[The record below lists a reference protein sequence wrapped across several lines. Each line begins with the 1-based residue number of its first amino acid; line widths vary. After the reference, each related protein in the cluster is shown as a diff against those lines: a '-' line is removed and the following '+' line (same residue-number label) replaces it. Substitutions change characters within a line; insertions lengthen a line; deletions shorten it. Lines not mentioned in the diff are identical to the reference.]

1 MAAPWI
7 PLDARHASV
16 PHPEI
21 LPARNL
27 PVGDVREHE
36 ARARGTLTEAVLART
51 AVGPA
56 DRVLELG
63 CGSGGT
69 LFHVARRAPRG
80 LVVGIDASDA
90 MLRRARMRDPDL
102 VGSGRVRLEPGT
114 CADLSAFTPGGFDK
128 VYAVHEVYFWSD
140 PRAELG
146 EIRRVLRPGGELL
159 LGFRPMD
166 DELGGARDLSRYP
179 ARRMEWLL
187 RDKGFGP
194 IRSERVGKGPAEMIW
209 LSARR

>member
-7 PLDARHASV
+7 PLDARHASA
-16 PHPEI
+16 PHPEA
-21 LPARNL
+21 LPARDL
-27 PVGDVREHE
+27 PLGDLRQEE
-36 ARARGTLTEAVLART
+36 ARAWGTLTEAVLARM
-51 AVGPA
+51 AVGPT

-80 LVVGIDASDA
+80 LVVGVDASDA
-90 MLRRARMRDPDL
+90 MLRRARMRDADL
-102 VGSGRVRLEPGT
+102 VGAGRVRLELGT
-114 CADLSAFTPGGFDK
+114 CSNLSAFAPGGFDR

-146 EIRRVLRPGGELL
+146 EVRRVLRPGGQLL
-159 LGFRPMD
+159 LGFRPTD
-166 DELGGARDLSRYP
+166 DERGGARDLSRYP

-187 RDKGFGP
+187 REKGFGP
-194 IRSERVGKGPAEMIW
+194 VRSERVGKGPAEMVW
-209 LSARR
+209 LSAQR